1 MSTIYV
7 TRKIAD
13 SVLAHLRAQATVK
26 LWEEDRPIPREML
39 IEQAQ
44 GVDGLLVMLTEKVD
58 ATLLEALPS
67 VKAVSTLSVGVDHI
81 DLNAC
86 KSRGILVGHT
96 PDVLTEASAD
106 HAFALL
112 MAAARRLTEGERY
125 VRAGKWG
132 TWSPDLLLGQA
143 VFGATLGIVG
153 YGRIGQA
160 VERRALGF
168 GMKILLHGGRDAAER
183 ETPLDDLLRQ
193 SDFVSLH
200 VPLKD
205 QTRKLIGARELALM
219 KPTAILINTAR
230 GPVVDTEAL
239 VDALKSGQIFGA
251 ALDVTDPEPMP
262 AEHPLLMLENCLVVP
277 HIASATVQARTAMAD
292 LAARNLLAALA
303 GEPMPARIV

>member
-1 MSTIYV
+1 MTTLYV

-13 SVLAHLRAQATVK
+13 SVLAYLRAHATVK
-26 LWEEDRPIPREML
+26 LWEQDRPIPRETL

-58 ATLLEALPS
+58 AALLEALPS

-81 DLNAC
+81 DLEAC
-86 KSRGILVGHT
+86 KSRGIPVGHT

-112 MAAARRLTEGERY
+112 MAAARRLAEGERY

-160 VERRALGF
+160 VERRALAF
-168 GMKILLHGGRDAAER
+168 GMKTLLHGGRDAADR
-183 ETPLDDLLRQ
+183 EIPLGELLRQ

-200 VPLKD
+200 VPLTD

-230 GPVVDTEAL
+230 GPIVDPHAL
-239 VDALKSGQIFGA
+239 YKALKSGQIFGA

-262 AEHPLLMLENCLVVP
+262 ADHALLTLENCLVVP

-303 GEPMPARIV
+303 GESMPARIV

>member
-7 TRKIAD
+7 TRKIAA
-13 SVLAHLRAQATVK
+13 SVLEHLRANATVK
-26 LWEEDRPIPREML
+26 LWTEDRPIPREML
-39 IEQAQ
+39 IEEAQ

-58 ATLLEALPS
+58 DALLEALPS
-67 VKAVSTLSVGVDHI
+67 VKAVSTMSVGVDHI

-86 KSRGILVGHT
+86 KSRGIPVGHT

-112 MAAARRLTEGERY
+112 MAAARRLAEGERY

-132 TWSPDLLLGQA
+132 TWSPDLLLGQDI
-143 VFGATLGIVG
+143 FGATLGIVG

-168 GMKILLHGGRDAAER
+168 GMKILLHGGREAADR
-183 ETPLDDLLRQ
+183 EIPLDDLLRQ
-193 SDFVSLH
+193 SDFVSVH
-200 VPLKD
+200 VPLTA
-205 QTRKLIGARELALM
+205 QTRKLIGAREFALM

-230 GPVVDTEAL
+230 GPIVDPDAL

-262 AEHPLLMLENCLVVP
+262 ADHPLLTLENCLVVP
-277 HIASATVQARTAMAD
+277 HIASATVQTRTAMAD

-303 GEPMPARIV
+303 GEPMPSRIV